1 MRSRQVDISGNANL
15 RTWWGRCVRWVT
27 ACIAACLFVGT
38 PAAFGTPIA
47 DYPVEGTS
55 QPITHLFA
63 DPSGSMWFVQQL
75 SETGNDTTSQFRL
88 GRIDDAGNITTFP
101 AQVGR
106 ALYTQAAS
114 DGVGGAWVL
123 GAETWTSQSQSY
135 GGLTHMN
142 ASGTIAHVPM
152 PNGLLPDSIKLGTN
166 GNAWL
171 LGCSGV
177 PNSGE
182 QPCSAYSVSPVGKVN
197 SYPLT
202 SIDYEMPTHAYYAQ
216 DTIMPV
222 TDGMWMNPSHT
233 SPGHVAFVSYSG
245 TATTVPLEAGLEFVG
260 PGPGEDVWWQHTE
273 AASITVGLLSPA
285 GELSAEQTRPANFSA
300 PNAYFTQAGHGGN
313 LLWSDSTPWD
323 ENQTGQIGTYTASGK
338 TEYVVPKW
346 AVSVPHGESF
356 WTGACTFGTQLHEA
370 SDGGLWIVS
379 GGHPNM
385 VSYESTGGAF
395 STFLPVPPPI
405 PMELGIDDMK
415 ESTTGSLW
423 FAVYTESGETLLAR
437 ADSLS
442 PPPGLPS
449 YPGMGGATSAPEIP
463 QGSTTS
469 VRARARTALAHAL
482 ASARISL
489 AGLWGRHHIGHV
501 TVTFPAAGSV
511 GVAISMQLGRHR
523 RVIAAGRLRRTS
535 PGLGT
540 IAIRPTLTGKAIV
553 RNGAPHRVEVLMSFT
568 GATGVAA
575 HETRSLK
582 P

>member
-1 MRSRQVDISGNANL
+1 MRLRQVDISGTDNL
-15 RTWWGRCVRWVT
+15 RTWARCVRWVT
-27 ACIAACLFVGT
+27 ACISACLLVGA
-38 PAAFGTPIA
+38 PAALGTSIT
-47 DYPVEGTS
+47 DYQVEGTS
-55 QPITHLFA
+55 QPITHLFP

-88 GRIDDAGNITTFP
+88 GRIDDAGSITTFP
-101 AQVGR
+101 AQAGR
-106 ALYTQAAS
+106 ALFAQAAP
-114 DGVGGAWVL
+114 DGLGGAWVL

-142 ASGTIAHVPM
+142 ASGSIEHVPM
-152 PNGLLPDSIKLGTN
+152 PNGLLPDSIKLGAD

-177 PNSGE
+177 PSSGE
-182 QPCSAYSVSPVGKVN
+182 QPCSAYSVSPAGKVN

-202 SIDYEMPTHAYYAQ
+202 SVDYEMPTHAYYAQ

-233 SPGHVAFVSYSG
+233 SPGHAAFVSYSG

-260 PGPGEDVWWQHTE
+260 PGPGDDVWWQRTE
-273 AASITVGLLSPA
+273 SDSITVGLLSPA
-285 GELSAEQTRPANFSA
+285 GELSAVQTRPADFSF
-300 PNAYFTQAGHGGN
+300 PNAYFTQAGQGRN

-323 ENQTGQIGTYTASGK
+323 ENQTGQVGTYTASGK

-346 AVSVPHGESF
+346 AVSVPHGEAF

-379 GGHPNM
+379 GGHPDM
-385 VSYESTGGAF
+385 VSYESSGGAI
-395 STFLPVPPPI
+395 STFMPVPPPI
-405 PMELGIDDMK
+405 PKELGIDDMK

-423 FAVYTESGETLLAR
+423 FALYTESGQTQLAR

-449 YPGMGGATSAPEIP
+449 YPGMGGTSSAPETP
-463 QGSTTS
+463 QESATS
-469 VRARARTALAHAL
+469 ARARTRIALAHAL
-482 ASARISL
+482 ARARISL
-489 AGLWGRHHIGHV
+489 GGLWGRLHVGHV
-501 TVTFPAAGSV
+501 TVRFPAAGSV
-511 GVAISMQLGRHR
+511 GVAISMQVGRR
-523 RVIAAGRLRRTS
+523 RLVIAEGRLRRTS

-540 IAIRPTLTGKAIV
+540 IAVRPTRTGKAVV
-553 RNGAPHRVEVLMSFT
+553 RHGLPHRVEALLSFV
-568 GATGVAA
+568 GSTGVTAR
-575 HETRSLK
+575 EVRGLK

>member
-1 MRSRQVDISGNANL
+1 M
-15 RTWWGRCVRWVT
+15 GR
-27 ACIAACLFVGT
+27 
-38 PAAFGTPIA
+38 
-47 DYPVEGTS
+47 
-55 QPITHLFA
+55 
-63 DPSGSMWFVQQL
+63 DP
-75 SETGNDTTSQFRL
+75 
-88 GRIDDAGNITTFP
+88 
-101 AQVGR
+101 
-106 ALYTQAAS
+106 
-114 DGVGGAWVL
+114 
-123 GAETWTSQSQSY
+123 
-135 GGLTHMN
+135 
-142 ASGTIAHVPM
+142 
-152 PNGLLPDSIKLGTN
+152 
-166 GNAWL
+166 
-171 LGCSGV
+171 
-177 PNSGE
+177 
-182 QPCSAYSVSPVGKVN
+182 
-197 SYPLT
+197 
-202 SIDYEMPTHAYYAQ
+202 
-216 DTIMPV
+216 
-222 TDGMWMNPSHT
+222 
-233 SPGHVAFVSYSG
+233 
-245 TATTVPLEAGLEFVG
+245 
-260 PGPGEDVWWQHTE
+260 
-273 AASITVGLLSPA
+273 
-285 GELSAEQTRPANFSA
+285 
-300 PNAYFTQAGHGGN
+300 QAGHGGN

-415 ESTTGSLW
+415 ESTTGGLW

>member
-1 MRSRQVDISGNANL
+1 M
-15 RTWWGRCVRWVT
+15 
-27 ACIAACLFVGT
+27 
-38 PAAFGTPIA
+38 PIA
-47 DYPVEGTS
+47 DYQVEGTS
-55 QPITHLFA
+55 QPITHLFP
-63 DPSGSMWFVQQL
+63 DSSGSMWFVQQL
-75 SETGNDTTSQFRL
+75 SETGNDTISQFRL

-106 ALYTQAAS
+106 ALYTQAAP

-135 GGLTHMN
+135 GDLTHMN

-152 PNGLLPDSIKLGTN
+152 PNGLLPDSIKLGTD

-216 DTIMPV
+216 DTMMPA

-260 PGPGEDVWWQHTE
+260 PGPGDDVWWQRTE

-346 AVSVPHGESF
+346 AVAVPHGESF

-370 SDGGLWIVS
+370 SGGGLWIVS
-379 GGHPNM
+379 AGHPDM
-385 VSYESTGGAF
+385 ISYESPAGAF
-395 STFLPVPPPI
+395 STFMPVPPPA
-405 PMELGIDDMK
+405 PMELGIDAMQ
-415 ESTTGSLW
+415 ESTTGGLW
-423 FAVYTESGETLLAR
+423 FALYTESGQTLLAR

-442 PPPGLPS
+442 PPPGLPP
-449 YPGMGGATSAPEIP
+449 YPGMGSTTSAPETT
-463 QGSTTS
+463 QGTTTTPGGT
-469 VRARARTALAHAL
+469 RAILARALAT
-482 ASARISL
+482 ARISI
-489 AGLWGRHHIGHV
+489 AELWGRHHTGHIKV
-501 TVTFPAAGSV
+501 SFPVAGSV
-511 GVAISMQLGRHR
+511 QVAASIHASGHR
-523 RVIAAGRLRRTS
+523 LVVATGRLTRTS
-535 PGLGT
+535 PGQGT
-540 IAIRPTLTGKAIV
+540 IVIRPTQVGKTLL
-553 RNGAPHRVEVLMSFT
+553 RQHTHHHVELLMIFT
-568 GATGVAA
+568 GSSGTVAREA
-575 HETRSLK
+575 RSLK